1 LEPPAPKEEI
11 PAMRG
16 SSVPSADSGRCH
28 SVSPRCTKKGLFA
41 KSMCGFSTSE
51 WSEGTNCPC
60 LIWSSTLVSPEMPA
74 ALSAWPM
81 LLFTEPIAQNWS
93 SSEYSRNARVR
104 PATSI
109 GSPSEVPVP
118 CAST

>member
-1 LEPPAPKEEI
+1 
-11 PAMRG
+11 MRG

-28 SVSPRCTKKGLFA
+28 SDSPRCTKKGLLS

-51 WSEGTNCPC
+51 CSEGTSCPC
-60 LIWSSTLVSPEMPA
+60 FIWSSTLVRPEMPA
-74 ALSAWPM
+74 ALSACPM
-81 LLFTEPIAQNWS
+81 LLFTEPIAQNCS
-93 SSEYSRNARVR
+93 SSEYSRNAFVR

-109 GSPSEVPVP
+109 GSPSDVPVP